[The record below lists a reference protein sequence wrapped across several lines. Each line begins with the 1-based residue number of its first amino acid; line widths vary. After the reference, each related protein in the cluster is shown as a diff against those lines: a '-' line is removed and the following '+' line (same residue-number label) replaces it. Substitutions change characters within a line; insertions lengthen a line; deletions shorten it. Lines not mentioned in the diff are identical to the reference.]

1 MNSVRSFFPCGKD
14 TQNLP
19 MQQNQ
24 LITIRKLFNYILQ
37 KILVLNTIQFE
48 STHIIYF
55 LVNSWNL

>member
-1 MNSVRSFFPCGKD
+1 MNSVRSFFPLRKD

-37 KILVLNTIQFE
+37 KNARFKYFFNLTAL
-48 STHIIYF
+48 IISIF
-55 LVNSWNL
+55 